1 MILNHQKDN
10 NAESTLWSLAANK
23 LLEEQKS
30 SWTLLQNNYESLF
43 NVSLRNIK
51 IGDINIIIQYN
62 PARIYS
68 TAADVSP
75 SKINSRPCFLCLN
88 NLPPEQKAL
97 EYGKHYLILCN
108 PYPIFEEH
116 FTIVHKKHI
125 PQNILNNFD
134 DLLDITQKLGF
145 RYNVFYNGP
154 RCGASAPDHL
164 HFQAATK
171 NIIPIE
177 TNYDQLKNLNHT
189 NTLRAEKIEITFIE
203 DFLRFGFLFESKNKN
218 ILMDAF
224 KILIRAFKNISMPN
238 EEPMIN
244 IISLFESETWR
255 VFIFPRKQHRPR
267 QYYETGSKQII
278 VSPAAIDMGGMF
290 ILPRQEDF
298 EKINETDLVDI
309 YSQVTITKEFFEY
322 LKKKLTE
329 SFK

>member
-1 MILNHQKDN
+1 MMLNHMKDN
-10 NAESTLWSLAANK
+10 NAESALWSLAASK
-23 LLEEQKS
+23 LLEEQKT
-30 SWTLLQNNYESLF
+30 SWSLLKNNYDGLS
-43 NVSLRNIK
+43 NVSLRNIP
-51 IGDINIIIQYN
+51 IGNIEIVLQYN

-75 SKINSRPCFLCLN
+75 TKINSRPCFLCLN

-134 DLLDITQKLGF
+134 DLLDITHKLGF

-154 RCGASAPDHL
+154 QCGASAPDHL

-177 TNYDQLKNLNHT
+177 KNISQLKTLNNKNIIT
-189 NTLRAEKIEITFIE
+189 AEKIEITFIE
-203 DFLRFGFLFESKNKN
+203 DYLRFGFLFESKNKN
-218 ILMDAF
+218 ILLNAF
-224 KILIRAFKNISMPN
+224 KILIRAFKNISTPD

-244 IISLFESETWR
+244 IISLFEDEMWR
-255 VFIFPRKQHRPR
+255 VIIFPRKQHRPS
-267 QYYETGSKQII
+267 QYFETGNKQII
-278 VSPAAIDMGGMF
+278 VSPAAVDMGGV
-290 ILPRQEDF
+290 IVLPRQEDF
-298 EKINETDLVDI
+298 EKINESDIVDI
-309 YSQVTITKEFFEY
+309 YSQVTITKEFYEY
-322 LKKKLTE
+322 LKKKLTD